1 MMEYPYYEICIG
13 PGPLVDG
20 DDSNFWMCVHG
31 VRKPSLEEAEQ
42 FFAED
47 VKNNGGKV
55 LAVNQ
60 ISAEEARAFYDLS
73 REREW
78 PVFGLEVVP

>member
-1 MMEYPYYEICIG
+1 MEHLYYEICIG
-13 PGPLVDG
+13 PGPLLAG
-20 DDSNFWMCVHG
+20 DNNNFWMCVHG
-31 VRKPSLEEAEQ
+31 VRKPTLAEAEL

-47 VKNNGGKV
+47 VKHNGGKV

-60 ISAEEARAFYDLS
+60 ISAEEAKAFYDLS
-73 REREW
+73 RECEW

>member
-1 MMEYPYYEICIG
+1 MEYPYYEICIG
-13 PGPLVDG
+13 PGPFLAG
-20 DDSNFWMCVHG
+20 DDNNFWMCVHG
-31 VRKPSLEEAEQ
+31 VRKPTLAEAEL
-42 FFAED
+42 FFAEAI
-47 VKNNGGKV
+47 KNNSGKV

-73 REREW
+73 QEREW